1 MKLCYSV
8 LVYVG
13 LSVIRLIC
21 TAWYISFLLQML
33 SSSKMKNF
41 KLVFRNLPLC
51 YSYSYIYSLF
61 DRLMLYRPVVRMM
74 QKNCSH
80 STFQHLHLSS
90 PDVCLYPLAFA
101 AVRMCVCVCVCHCNS
116 WKSSWLLP
124 VTSLSSTTASTRCH
138 DQDLVVTHG
147 MDGLI

>member
-80 STFQHLHLSS
+80 STFQRLYLSS
-90 PDVCLYPLAFA
+90 PAVCLYPLVFA
-101 AVRMCVCVCVCHCNS
+101 AVRMCVCVCYIATVVSPAGCFLS
-116 WKSSWLLP
+116 PVYRLP
-124 VTSLSSTTASTRCH
+124 QPVHVAMQAR
-138 DQDLVVTHG
+138 
-147 MDGLI
+147 I